1 MNITH
6 ILKSVYHWF
15 YNLRKIHG
23 KNNIVIG
30 PVRNLHIH
38 GNNNKIECYSH
49 KIGSV
54 KIFIYGDN
62 HHLIIHKGV
71 IYKKGT
77 IWFEDSNN
85 EIIIG
90 NDTTLEDVNLAVAEH
105 GTHLHIGKD
114 CMFSSDIRVSTT
126 DSHSVIDLNTGLRIN
141 PAKNIEIGDHVW
153 IGTKVS
159 INKAVTIGSNS
170 IISSHSVVTHSI
182 LKNVLAGGI
191 PAKIIKQ
198 SITWDRQRIY

>member
-1 MNITH
+1 MNITY
-6 ILKSVYHWF
+6 ILKCIYHWF
-15 YNLRKIHG
+15 YNLRKIHD
-23 KNNIVIG
+23 KNNVVIG
-30 PVRNLHIH
+30 SVRNLRIH

-54 KIFIYGDN
+54 KILIYGDN
-62 HHLIIHKGV
+62 HHLIINKGV
-71 IYKKGT
+71 IYKRGT

-90 NDTTLEDVNLAVAEH
+90 SDSSLEDVNLAVAEH
-105 GTHLHIGKD
+105 GTHLHIGED

-159 INKAVTIGSNS
+159 INKGVTIGSNS
-170 IISSHSVVTHSI
+170 IISSNSVVTHSI
-182 LKNVLAGGI
+182 PTNVLAGGI
-191 PAKIIKQ
+191 PSKIIKQ
-198 SITWDRQRIY
+198 SITWDRERIY